1 MSLRQNIVSQ
11 FKRPRGTLGQLAGL
25 IMANRP
31 SNIERNQWTVD
42 LLALQAD
49 DRLLEIGFGPGLAI
63 EQASRVVTDGLV
75 VGIDHSEVMLQQA
88 RKRNAIGIA
97 NGLVELYLGS
107 LENLPS
113 YEKPFTKICSANVVQ
128 FWKDPVA
135 DFSKL
140 RSMLAKGGVI
150 ASTYMPRQKNAT
162 AADARNKAGDIVAN
176 LKAAG
181 FSNIRVEEKLMKPVS
196 AISVVATN
204 D

>member
-11 FKRPRGTLGQLAGL
+11 FKRPEGTIGQLAGF

-42 LLALQAD
+42 LLSLGAD

-63 EQASRVVTDGLV
+63 EQASQIITDGLI
-75 VGIDHSEVMLQQA
+75 VGIDHSEVMLRQA
-88 RKRNAIGIA
+88 KKRNAIAIE
-97 NGLVELYLGS
+97 NGLVELYQGS
-107 LENLPS
+107 LENLSP

-135 DFSKL
+135 EFSKL
-140 RSMLAKGGVI
+140 RSMLATGGAI
-150 ASTYMPRQKNAT
+150 ASTYMPRHKNASN
-162 AADARNKAGDIVAN
+162 ADGLNKANEIIAN
-176 LKAAG
+176 LEAAG
-181 FSNIRVEEKLMKPVS
+181 FSNIRVEEKPMKPVS
-196 AISVVATN
+196 AISVLAIN

>member
-49 DRLLEIGFGPGLAI
+49 DRVLEIGFGPGLAI

-107 LENLPS
+107 LESLPS

-196 AISVVATN
+196 AISVVAIN

>member
-63 EQASRVVTDGLV
+63 EQASRVVSDGLV
-75 VGIDHSEVMLQQA
+75 VGIDHSKVMLQQA

-196 AISVVATN
+196 AISVVAIN

>member
-42 LLALQAD
+42 LLSLQAD

-181 FSNIRVEEKLMKPVS
+181 FSNIRVEEKPMKPVA
-196 AISVVATN
+196 AISVVAIN

>member
-196 AISVVATN
+196 AISVVAIN